1 VIDTSLSSLILPTF
15 SPREYQSEAGLFLV
29 EHPRAMLVADPGLGK
44 TGTSLLALDMLK
56 LIGSSFFP
64 ALVLAPKRVA
74 DVVWSG
80 EKDKWSSFQH
90 LNVVQITGTEAERRE
105 ILRRPVADLYICNY
119 ELVPWLISM
128 WPQERWPFKIVIA
141 DECSRLKGF
150 RLNKGT
156 VRSTALADI
165 AQYVGRWWNLTGTPA
180 PNGLQ
185 DLWGQMYF
193 VDFGQ
198 RLKRS
203 YTAFSEAYLMEDRY
217 TRKIKLQ
224 SGAAEAIQ
232 EAVKDVL
239 VAYRAEDWLDITKP
253 QEIPVEFE
261 LPPAAR
267 AQYKRMEKE
276 FFLEVDDA
284 QIEAGTAAI
293 KSSKL
298 LQICSGSII
307 DTDTE
312 LAHAVHEGRL
322 EALDDVL
329 DQIEPE
335 QLLVSYWWTFDP
347 PRILAHLKKRGIPAR
362 LYRGKQDEIDW
373 NARKFRV
380 TLLQEQSA
388 FGLNLHEPC
397 RDIFHYSYIWNAELW
412 TQMIERVGAA
422 RQVQAGKKCVV
433 RVWYAIAKGTVDHDV
448 IDSNFGKI
456 TVEQA
461 FKRARRRS
469 RNGD

>member
-1 VIDTSLSSLILPTF
+1 
-15 SPREYQSEAGLFLV
+15 
-29 EHPRAMLVADPGLGK
+29 M
-44 TGTSLLALDMLK
+44 ALDMLK

-90 LNVVQITGTEAERRE
+90 LKVVQITANDLDYMHKGKLYHAKNGQ
-105 ILRRPVADLYICNY
+105 LRVGAADLYIANY
-119 ELVPWLISM
+119 ELVERLVMQFPGS
-128 WPQERWPFKIVIA
+128 RWPFKIVIA

-150 RLNKGT
+150 RLNKGA
-156 VRSTALADI
+156 VRASALADI
-165 AQYVGRWWNLTGTPA
+165 AQFTGRWWNLTGTPA

-193 VDFGQ
+193 IDFGQ

-217 TRKIKLQ
+217 TRKISLQ
-224 SGAAEAIQ
+224 HGAAEAIH

-253 QEIPVEFE
+253 QELAVEFE
-261 LPPAAR
+261 LPPKVR
-267 AQYKRMEKE
+267 EQYRQMERE
-276 FFLEVDDA
+276 FFLQLPDA
-284 QIEAGTAAI
+284 EIEAGTAAI

-298 LQICSGSII
+298 LQICAGSVI
-307 DTDTE
+307 DTETG
-312 LAHAVHEGRL
+312 APHAVHDARL

-335 QLLVSYWWTFDP
+335 MLLVSYWWKSDP
-347 PRILAHLKKRGIPAR
+347 PRILEHLRRRKVPAR
-362 LYRGKQDEIDW
+362 LYTGKKDEADW
-373 NARKFRV
+373 NNKKFRV
-380 TLLQEQSA
+380 LLLQEQSA
-388 FGLNLHEPC
+388 FGLNLHGPC
-397 RDIFHYSYIWNAELW
+397 RDILHYTYTYNAELW
-412 TQMIERVGAA
+412 QQMVERVGPA
-422 RQVQAGKKCVV
+422 RQAQAGKKAAV
-433 RVWYAIAKGTVDHDV
+433 RVWYAQARGTIDREVV
-448 IDSNFGKI
+448 DSNFRKI

-461 FKRARRRS
+461 LKRARARS
-469 RNGD
+469 RDDRS

>member
-1 VIDTSLSSLILPTF
+1 VLDTSLSSLILPSF
-15 SPREYQSEAGLFLV
+15 NPRDYQSEAATFLV

-44 TGTSLLALDMLK
+44 TGTSLLALDMLR

-80 EKDKWSSFQH
+80 EKDKWASFQH
-90 LNVVQITGTEAERRE
+90 LNVVQITGTEVERRE
-105 ILRRPVADLYICNY
+105 ILRRPVADIYVCNY
-119 ELVPWLISM
+119 ELVPWLVGL

-156 VRSTALADI
+156 VRASALAEV
-165 AQYVGRWWNLTGTPA
+165 AQFTGRWWNLTGTPA
-180 PNGLQ
+180 PNGLE

-193 VDFGQ
+193 IDFGE

-203 YTAFSEAYLMEDRY
+203 YTAFSEAYLMENRY
-217 TRKIKLQ
+217 TRKIVLQ

-232 EAVKDVL
+232 EAVQDVL
-239 VAYRAEDWLDITKP
+239 VAYRAEDWLDITQP
-253 QEIPVEFE
+253 QLLPVEFE
-261 LPPAAR
+261 LPPAVR
-267 AQYKRMEKE
+267 TKYKQMEKD

-298 LQICSGSII
+298 LQICAGSII
-307 DTDTE
+307 DTETE
-312 LAHAVHEGRL
+312 VTHAVHECRL
-322 EALDDVL
+322 ETLDDVL

-335 QLLVSYWWTFDP
+335 PLLISYWWKSDP
-347 PRILAHLKKRGIPAR
+347 TRILAHLKKRKISAR
-362 LYRGKQDEIDW
+362 LYSGKQDEVDW

-380 TLLQEQSA
+380 MLLQEQSA
-388 FGLNLHEPC
+388 FGLNLHDPC
-397 RDIFHYSYIWNAELW
+397 RDILHYSFTWSAELW
-412 TQMIERVGAA
+412 QQMVERVGPA
-422 RQVQAGKKCVV
+422 RQAQAGKKAAV
-433 RVWYAIAKGTVDHDV
+433 RVWYAIAKGTVDGDV
-448 IDSNFGKI
+448 VDSNFRKI

-461 FKRARRRS
+461 LKRARARS
-469 RNGD
+469 RQ

>member
-1 VIDTSLSSLILPTF
+1 
-15 SPREYQSEAGLFLV
+15 LV
-29 EHPRAMLVADPGLGK
+29 ERSRSMLVADPGLGK

-56 LIGSSFFP
+56 LVGSNFFP

-74 DVVWSG
+74 DVVWAG
-80 EKDKWSSFQH
+80 EKDKWASFQH
-90 LNVVQITGTEAERRE
+90 LNVVQITGTNAERMQ
-105 ILRRPVADLYICNY
+105 ILRRPTADIYILNY
-119 ELVPWLISM
+119 ELVPWLVSLF
-128 WPQERWPFKIVIA
+128 PQEKWPFKIVIA

-150 RLNKGT
+150 RLSKGT
-156 VRSTALADI
+156 VRSSALADI
-165 AQYVGRWWNLTGTPA
+165 AQFTGRWWNLTGTPA

-193 VDFGQ
+193 IDFGQ

-203 YTAFSEAYLMEDRY
+203 YTAFSEAYLMENRY
-217 TRKIKLQ
+217 TRKIVLQ

-253 QEIPVEFE
+253 HLLPVEFE

-267 AQYKRMEKE
+267 AQYKRMEKD

-298 LQICSGSII
+298 LQICAGSII
-307 DTDTE
+307 DTETDET
-312 LAHAVHEGRL
+312 HAVHEARL

-335 QLLVSYWWTFDP
+335 TLLVSYWWKSDP
-347 PRILAHLKKRGIPAR
+347 PRILEHLKRRKIAAR
-362 LYRGKQDEIDW
+362 LYRGKQDETDW
-373 NARKFRV
+373 NNRKFRV
-380 TLLQEQSA
+380 MLLQEQSA
-388 FGLNLHEPC
+388 FGLNLHGPC
-397 RDIFHYSYIWNAELW
+397 RDIMHYSCFWNAELW

-422 RQVQAGKKCVV
+422 RQEQAGKKAVV

-448 IDSNFGKI
+448 VDSNLGKI
-456 TVEQA
+456 TVEDA

-469 RNGD
+469 RQ

>member
-1 VIDTSLSSLILPTF
+1 
-15 SPREYQSEAGLFLV
+15 
-29 EHPRAMLVADPGLGK
+29 MLVADPGLGK

-90 LNVVQITGTEAERRE
+90 LKVQQITPDDLDNVHKGKFKPAKNGP
-105 ILRRPVADLYICNY
+105 LKVGWADIYICNY
-119 ELVPWLISM
+119 ELVERLVMMFPGS
-128 WPQERWPFKIVIA
+128 RWPFKIVIA

-156 VRSTALADI
+156 VRASALADI
-165 AQYVGRWWNLTGTPA
+165 AQFTGRWWNLTGTPA

-185 DLWGQMYF
+185 DLWGQLYF
-193 VDFGQ
+193 IDFGE

-203 YTAFSEAYLMEDRY
+203 YTAFAEAYLMEDRY
-217 TRKIKLQ
+217 TRKVILQ
-224 SGAAEAIQ
+224 RGAAEAIQ

-253 QEIPVEFE
+253 QELAVEFE
-261 LPPAAR
+261 LPPAVR

-276 FFLEVDDA
+276 FFVEVDDA
-284 QIEAGTAAI
+284 QITAGTAAI

-298 LQICSGSII
+298 LQMCSGSII
-307 DTDTE
+307 DTETDI
-312 LAHAVHEGRL
+312 AHAVHDCRL

-335 QLLVSYWWTFDP
+335 PLLVSYWWRTDP
-347 PRILAHLKKRGIPAR
+347 DRILAHLKKRGIAAR
-362 LYRGKQDEIDW
+362 KYGGKQDEIDW
-373 NARKFRV
+373 NARKYRV
-380 TLLQEQSA
+380 MLLQEQSA

-397 RDIFHYSYIWNAELW
+397 RDIMHYSYVWNAELW
-412 TQMIERVGAA
+412 TQMNERVGAA
-422 RQVQAGKKCVV
+422 RQAQAGKKCVV
-433 RVWYAIAKGTVDHDV
+433 RIWYALAKGTVDGDCV
-448 IDSNFGKI
+448 DSNFRKI
-456 TVEQA
+456 SVEQA
-461 FKRARRRS
+461 FKRARARS
-469 RNGD
+469 RQ

>member
-1 VIDTSLSSLILPTF
+1 
-15 SPREYQSEAGLFLV
+15 
-29 EHPRAMLVADPGLGK
+29 MLVADPGLGK
-44 TGTSLLALDMLK
+44 TGTSLMALDLLK
-56 LIGSSFFP
+56 LVGSSFFP

-90 LNVVQITGTEAERRE
+90 LNVVQITGTEQERKE
-105 ILRRPVADLYICNY
+105 ILRRPVADIYIINY
-119 ELVPWLISM
+119 ELVPWLVAQ
-128 WPQERWPFKIVIA
+128 WPRERWPFRIVIA

-156 VRSTALADI
+156 VRSSALADI
-165 AQYVGRWWNLTGTPA
+165 AQFTGRWWNLTGTPA

-185 DLWGQMYF
+185 DLWAQMYF
-193 VDFGQ
+193 IDFGQ

-203 YTAFSEAYLMEDRY
+203 YTAFTEAYLMENRY
-217 TRKIKLQ
+217 TRKIVLQ

-239 VAYRAEDWLDITKP
+239 VAYRAEDWLDITQP
-253 QEIPVEFE
+253 QLLPVEFE
-261 LPPAAR
+261 MPPDAR

-276 FFLEVDDA
+276 FFMEVDDA

-298 LQICSGSII
+298 LQICAGSII
-307 DTDTE
+307 DTETE
-312 LAHAVHEGRL
+312 LAHAVHDGRL

-335 QLLVSYWWTFDP
+335 PLLVSYWWKSDP
-347 PRILAHLKKRGIPAR
+347 PRILEHLKRRKIAAR
-362 LYRGKQDEIDW
+362 AYGGRQDEKDW

-380 TLLQEQSA
+380 LLLQEQSA

-397 RDIFHYSYIWNAELW
+397 RDMMHYSYTYNAELW
-412 TQMIERVGAA
+412 QQMVERVGPA
-422 RQVQAGKKCVV
+422 RQAQAGKKAAV
-433 RVWYAIAKGTVDHDV
+433 RVWYALAKGTIDRDV
-448 IDSNFGKI
+448 VDSNFRKI

-461 FKRARRRS
+461 LKRARARS
-469 RNGD
+469 RQ

>member
-1 VIDTSLSSLILPTF
+1 MIDTSLSSLILPAF
-15 SPREYQSEAGLFLV
+15 NPRDYQSEAATFLV
-29 EHPRAMLVADPGLGK
+29 DRPRSMLVADPGLGK

-56 LIGSSFFP
+56 LVGSNFFP
-64 ALVLAPKRVA
+64 ALILAPKRVA

-90 LNVVQITGTEAERRE
+90 LNVVQITGTLQERLE
-105 ILRRPVADLYICNY
+105 ILRKPTADIYIINY
-119 ELVPWLISM
+119 ELVPWLVTL
-128 WPQERWPFKIVIA
+128 WPQERWPFRICIA

-156 VRSTALADI
+156 VRSSALADI
-165 AQYVGRWWNLTGTPA
+165 AHFTGRWWNLTGTPV
-180 PNGLQ
+180 PNSLS

-193 VDFGQ
+193 IDFGE

-203 YTAFSEAYLMEDRY
+203 YTAFSEAYLMENRY
-217 TRKIKLQ
+217 TRKIVLQ
-224 SGAAEAIQ
+224 NGAAEAIHD
-232 EAVKDVL
+232 AVKDVL
-239 VAYRAEDWLDITKP
+239 IAYRAEDWLDITQP
-253 QEIPVEFE
+253 QLLPIEFE
-261 LPPAAR
+261 LPPAAK

-298 LQICSGSII
+298 LQICAGSII
-307 DTDTE
+307 DTETE
-312 LAHAVHEGRL
+312 LTHTVHEGRL

-335 QLLVSYWWTFDP
+335 PLLASYWWKSDP
-347 PRILAHLKKRGIPAR
+347 ARILAHLKKRKIPAR
-362 LYRGKQDEIDW
+362 LYSGKQDEADW

-380 TLLQEQSA
+380 LLLQEQSA

-397 RDIFHYSYIWNAELW
+397 RDILHYTCWWSGELW
-412 TQMIERVGAA
+412 QQMIERVGPA
-422 RQVQAGKKCVV
+422 RQFQAGKKAAV
-433 RVWYAIAKGTVDHDV
+433 RVWYAMAKGTTDQDV
-448 IDSNFGKI
+448 VDSNFGKI

-461 FKRARRRS
+461 LKRARRRS
-469 RNGD
+469 RQ

>member
-1 VIDTSLSSLILPTF
+1 M
-15 SPREYQSEAGLFLV
+15 FLV

-90 LNVVQITGTEAERRE
+90 LKVQQITPDDLDNVHKGKFKPAKNGP
-105 ILRRPVADLYICNY
+105 LKVGWADIYICNY
-119 ELVPWLISM
+119 ELVERLVMMFPGS
-128 WPQERWPFKIVIA
+128 RWPFKIVIA

-156 VRSTALADI
+156 VRASALADI
-165 AQYVGRWWNLTGTPA
+165 AQFTGRWWNLTGTPA

-185 DLWGQMYF
+185 DLWGQLYF
-193 VDFGQ
+193 IDFGE

-203 YTAFSEAYLMEDRY
+203 YTAFAEAYLMEDRY
-217 TRKIKLQ
+217 TRKVILQ
-224 SGAAEAIQ
+224 RGAAEAIQ

-253 QEIPVEFE
+253 QELAVEFE
-261 LPPAAR
+261 LPPAVR

-276 FFLEVDDA
+276 FFVEVDDA
-284 QIEAGTAAI
+284 QITAGTAAI

-298 LQICSGSII
+298 LQMCSGSII
-307 DTDTE
+307 DTETDI
-312 LAHAVHEGRL
+312 AHAVHDCRL

-335 QLLVSYWWTFDP
+335 PLLVSYWWRTDP
-347 PRILAHLKKRGIPAR
+347 DRILAHLKKRGIVAR
-362 LYRGKQDEIDW
+362 KYGGKQDEIDW
-373 NARKFRV
+373 NARKYRV
-380 TLLQEQSA
+380 MLLQEQSA

-397 RDIFHYSYIWNAELW
+397 RDIMHYSYVWNAELW
-412 TQMIERVGAA
+412 TQMNERVGAA
-422 RQVQAGKKCVV
+422 RQAQAGKKCVV
-433 RVWYAIAKGTVDHDV
+433 RIWYALAKGTVDGDCV
-448 IDSNFGKI
+448 DSNFRKI
-456 TVEQA
+456 SVEQA

-469 RNGD
+469 RQ